1 MDKPGNWGCHASLFH
16 YPVWPHLSCVVFGVV
31 PLQGCV
37 SYALDDMSRVFTG
50 DALFIRGCGR
60 TDFQVLERT
69 MFRCGAGY
77 MSFLRS

>member
-1 MDKPGNWGCHASLFH
+1 
-16 YPVWPHLSCVVFGVV
+16 VFCDV

-60 TDFQVLERT
+60 TDFQVREQLTWSCVTVYVTLLLR
-69 MFRCGAGY
+69 RKGATLL
-77 MSFLRS
+77 SCCVVRV